1 MKQLFKK
8 LQESARSIVEII
20 VLVMAFFIPSIIN
33 ATGIIELCLK
43 DTSINFDNI
52 KYYFLLNA
60 GNQVIGIVLMV
71 IALLKIRKFNKE
83 KIFNTKNVYHNYP
96 YLWYWFCAKV
106 LGYETC
112 NLKLVPPY
120 LQFKLVLNDTFPKY
134 SVEENDDYPVIED
147 EEIEIKKANFE
158 QVSNEVNL
166 VLADISY

>member
-83 KIFNTKNVYHNYP
+83 KIFNTKNVYQLP
-96 YLWYWFCAKV
+96 LS
-106 LGYETC
+106 
-112 NLKLVPPY
+112 
-120 LQFKLVLNDTFPKY
+120 LVL
-134 SVEENDDYPVIED
+134 
-147 EEIEIKKANFE
+147 
-158 QVSNEVNL
+158 
-166 VLADISY
+166 VLCESSGI